1 LELVFSF
8 FLWSL
13 VSVGCVEEC
22 SMTDQD
28 DNNNRVDWVLK
39 WVLILVLAIIFA
51 LEIVG

>member
-1 LELVFSF
+1 
-8 FLWSL
+8 
-13 VSVGCVEEC
+13 
-22 SMTDQD
+22 MTDQD